1 MPELCAAASL
11 LPKGPEGGKT
21 HGMTTA
27 EITAALEMIRH
38 ETDLNAKALLL
49 AGLVSELFRERG
61 FEPVVVG
68 GSAIEF
74 YTDGAYMSGD
84 TDICWTGWPQP
95 TPEQM
100 EEIMRQIP
108 GIKSHGGAKSWG
120 IEGLWI
126 DLLGEIDYRAEKDL
140 VVLETLIGEVTLIPV
155 EDALVGRV
163 YAARCYCS
171 GYDEKDDDCAKKL
184 MTAVLLGHVPIDWE
198 ETLKIAAC
206 PKFNCLSVF
215 EAFKDEVEAELA
227 KSSL

>member
-1 MPELCAAASL
+1 MSRKGLVQSL
-11 LPKGPEGGKT
+11 SIPQT
-21 HGMTTA
+21 VITMTTA
-27 EITAALEMIRH
+27 EIISALALIRQ

-49 AGLVSELFRERG
+49 AALVSELFRERG

-84 TDICWTGWPQP
+84 TDICWANSNSPSE
-95 TPEQM
+95 EQK

-108 GIKSHGGAKSWG
+108 GVHSHGGAKSWRLDD
-120 IEGLWI
+120 LWV
-126 DLLGEIDYRAEKDL
+126 DLLGDIDYRAEKEL
-140 VVLETLIGEVTLIPV
+140 VKFVTPMGPVLLIPV

-184 MTAVLLGHVPIDWE
+184 MTAVLSGTIPIDWDE
-198 ETLKIAAC
+198 ARRVASS
-206 PKFNCLSVF
+206 PKFNCLKVF
-215 EAFKDEVEAELA
+215 ETVKAEVEAALA
-227 KSSL
+227 KGKP